1 MNKTCNF
8 YYTLITKTDEYSKF
22 VPKMFNFKLHV
33 KCEISALLRI
43 MGRVL
48 IFDTV
53 SIIVITVNYLTIITI
68 KLKYQSLN
76 LIKLHKITLPYVR
89 S

>member
-8 YYTLITKTDEYSKF
+8 YYTLITQTDEYSKF
-22 VPKMFNFKLHV
+22 ASEMFNFKLHV
-33 KCEISALLRI
+33 KCARSALLRI
-43 MGRVL
+43 MRRVL

-53 SIIVITVNYLTIITI
+53 SIIVITINYQMIITI
-68 KLKYQSLN
+68 ILKYQSLN
-76 LIKLHKITLPYVR
+76 IIKLHKITLSYVG